1 MNAKRAIRATPRRRT
16 LLDAALTVFVRYG
29 YQKTSMEEVARAA
42 QVSRQSLYLHF
53 STKEELFQ
61 AAVRNTLGNSSSAA
75 IAALSDASLPLG
87 QRLVRAFDEWLGR
100 YIGMMG
106 GNAPDLIE
114 ATARL
119 SAPVIAQYE
128 EAFAEAVGKAIR
140 ASRLL
145 AAYKSSGITA
155 RQLTDTL
162 LATARGLKHISKSRD
177 EFVQGFSIAV
187 KVLCAPLRDSM
198 TQSRTRRLPAGTLT

>member
-1 MNAKRAIRATPRRRT
+1 VTPKPAARPNPRRRT

-29 YQKTSMEEVARAA
+29 YRKTSMDEVARAA

-61 AAVRNTLGNSSSAA
+61 AAVRNALGDSSSAA
-75 IAALSDASLPLG
+75 IDALTDASVPLD

-106 GNAPDLIE
+106 GDASDLIE
-114 ATARL
+114 ATMRL
-119 SAPVIAQYE
+119 SGPVLTQYE
-128 EAFAEAVGKAIR
+128 EAFARAVGKAIR
-140 ASRLL
+140 SSPLL
-145 AAYKSSGITA
+145 AAYESSGITA

-162 LATARGLKHISKSRD
+162 LATARGLKHLSKSRG
-177 EFVQGFSIAV
+177 EFVQGFTMAV
-187 KVLCAPLRDSM
+187 KVLCAPLRAI
-198 TQSRTRRLPAGTLT
+198 P